1 MNDTGAGAAPTLD
14 LRDLAG
20 QITCN
25 RKDFERLY
33 DEVRPKDRE
42 TRSFMVAVLGAGS
55 DSLAFESAL
64 RRADDEGWFTELGER
79 LLRDGFLRSGAP
91 PVTTLQAVVKRKLG
105 FPDTADVERGGLRA
119 RARLCRVDVE
129 IDGQP
134 SAVTGT
140 GYLVGPSTIVTSFH
154 VVSTLVDPATATPRP
169 ESHRQLTVRFDH
181 ATDANQPSVYR
192 VPEAW
197 LVCARP
203 PHPDE
208 VSRTK
213 ERGVELQEPA
223 AADALAGHLDYAV
236 ILLAG
241 SPGAERGYYDL
252 AAAVDPIIGGTVHL
266 FQHPEGVQQRQAV
279 GTLTGFR
286 PGSKNERL
294 DHDANSLGG
303 SSGGL
308 LLDGDHA
315 LVGLHQGAYGN
326 PVINTAISAV
336 AIRADVRSRNIDL
349 LESSYA
355 QAYRLADGSRPIL
368 GRTRCQEWIRRV
380 PQPLVRVKAAP
391 RDKGVSFTVEI
402 MRACLPPGS
411 HLIQTF
417 SASEL
422 HSDALRTAELILSRF
437 GVDTAGLP
445 TIADANSSRGVWISN
460 LATAFITRLAA
471 AFPGRTVWL
480 VIDDLAKRKLAVP
493 DGSVQDF
500 LSELYR
506 RSSGFANLRIVLLG
520 LRTVPSGFPNGLAHN
535 EDILPP
541 QAADVASYIRYG
553 LTAKGLAYSTQ
564 EIDRLTRLVMLTAG
578 TNIGKLSDYISE
590 KVDRMLSSET
600 EDAR

>member
-1 MNDTGAGAAPTLD
+1 MTDTEAGAAPPLD

-20 QITCN
+20 QVTCN

-42 TRSFMVAVLGAGS
+42 TRSFMVAALGASS
-55 DSLAFESAL
+55 DGLAFEAAL
-64 RRADDEGWFTELGER
+64 RHADEEGWFTQLAER

-91 PVTTLQAVVKRKLG
+91 PVTNLQAVVKRELG
-105 FPDTADVERGGLRA
+105 FPDTAEVERGGLRA

-129 IDGQP
+129 IDGRP
-134 SAVTGT
+134 GAVTGT
-140 GYLVGPSTIVTSFH
+140 GFLVGTSTVVTSFH
-154 VVSTLVDPATATPRP
+154 VVSALVDPATEAPRP
-169 ESHRQLTVRFDH
+169 DAHRQLTVRFDH
-181 ATDANQPSVYR
+181 ATDANQPSLYR
-192 VPEAW
+192 VPENW
-197 LVCARP
+197 LVCSRP

-208 VSRTK
+208 VSRTQAG
-213 ERGVELQEPA
+213 GVELHEPNA
-223 AADALAGHLDYAV
+223 LGALAGHLDYAV

-252 AAAVDPIIGGTVHL
+252 DAAVEPVIGGPIHL
-266 FQHPEGVQQRQAV
+266 FQHPEGVQQRQAS
-279 GTLTGFR
+279 GTLVGFR
-286 PGSKNERL
+286 PKSPNERV
-294 DHDANSLGG
+294 DHDANSLPG

-308 LLDGDHA
+308 LLDGTYA

-326 PVINTAISAV
+326 PPINTAISAT
-336 AIRADVRSRNIDL
+336 AIRADVRSQNIDL

-355 QAYRLADGSRPIL
+355 QAYRLVDGSRPIL
-368 GRTRCQEWIRRV
+368 GRTRCQEWIRRA

-411 HLIQTF
+411 HAIQTF
-417 SASEL
+417 SASEF
-422 HSDALRTAELILSRF
+422 HSDALRTAELILGWF

-445 TIADANSSRGVWISN
+445 TIAEANSSRGVWISN
-460 LATAFITRLAA
+460 LATAFVTRLAA
-471 AFPGRTVWL
+471 AFQGRTVWL
-480 VIDDLAKRKLAVP
+480 VVDDLSKRKLAVP

-520 LRTVPSGFPNGLAHN
+520 LRTVPSGFPNGLAHS

-578 TNIGKLSDYISE
+578 TSIGKLSDYVSD
-590 KVDRMLSSET
+590 KVDRMLSDA